1 MQKQF
6 NTFNESL
13 DYIYSK
19 IDFSLTKQQR
29 YSDEVFN
36 LDRMRNF
43 MRALG
48 NPQDSYKTIHVA
60 GTKGKGS
67 ISAMIAEVL
76 REAGYKTGFYS
87 SPHMIEYTERI
98 RVNGFSIDE
107 NEFIQVLNEIY
118 PIIESI
124 YGLTTFEITTAIAF
138 CYFKKKDVDVAVF
151 EVGLG
156 GRLDATNI
164 IKPILSVISS
174 ISMDHMAILGNT
186 LQEIAGEK
194 AGIIKTNTPVII
206 APQRGDVMGVFRAKA
221 EEMGSRLIAVKDK
234 VCTSQRKSDIRHQ
247 TFTIEYPCSD
257 EVQFQ
262 DKKSYEISIPLL
274 GEHQMENAST
284 AFCALKTLQEIGL
297 RINDKDIVSGLA
309 KVHWPGRFEILKE
322 NPFLIIDA
330 AHNPESVERL
340 VSTIQELL
348 SGKRVFLIFGAS
360 EDKDIKGMLHIFQPV
375 TNKLILTRSVHPR
388 AANPGDMKKMIKDI
402 SYDTIVIDD
411 IEEALS
417 YAFKEAHDNDVILAS
432 GSIFVAS
439 AIREIWFS
447 NYDQEGIQ

>member
-1 MQKQF
+1 M
-6 NTFNESL
+6 
-13 DYIYSK
+13 
-19 IDFSLTKQQR
+19 
-29 YSDEVFN
+29 
-36 LDRMRNF
+36 
-43 MRALG
+43 
-48 NPQDSYKTIHVA
+48 
-60 GTKGKGS
+60 
-67 ISAMIAEVL
+67 
-76 REAGYKTGFYS
+76 
-87 SPHMIEYTERI
+87 
-98 RVNGFSIDE
+98 
-107 NEFIQVLNEIY
+107 
-118 PIIESI
+118 
-124 YGLTTFEITTAIAF
+124 
-138 CYFKKKDVDVAVF
+138 
-151 EVGLG
+151 
-156 GRLDATNI
+156 
-164 IKPILSVISS
+164 
-174 ISMDHMAILGNT
+174 
-186 LQEIAGEK
+186 
-194 AGIIKTNTPVII
+194 
-206 APQRGDVMGVFRAKA
+206 
-221 EEMGSRLIAVKDK
+221 
-234 VCTSQRKSDIRHQ
+234 
-247 TFTIEYPCSD
+247 
-257 EVQFQ
+257 
-262 DKKSYEISIPLL
+262 L